1 MPSAIQ
7 MCLAEPFHPFNESFS
22 SRVYPSISRVKH
34 LIAPLW
40 GEQKAKTSAEMLFSF
55 LAAERVNNLAD
66 GPKLPPAIYIHF
78 VSLK

>member
-1 MPSAIQ
+1 MSW
-7 MCLAEPFHPFNESFS
+7 
-22 SRVYPSISRVKH
+22 VKQ

-66 GPKLPPAIYIHF
+66 GSKLPPAIYIHF